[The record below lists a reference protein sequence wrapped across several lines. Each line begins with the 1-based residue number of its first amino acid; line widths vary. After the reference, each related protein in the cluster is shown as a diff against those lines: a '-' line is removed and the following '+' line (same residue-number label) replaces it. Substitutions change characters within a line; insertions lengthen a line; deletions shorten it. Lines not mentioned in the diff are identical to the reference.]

1 MGNAL
6 IMTTEEKKTY
16 EVSAKF
22 GFIDW
27 IKELFKGPE
36 NPKTHFQQ
44 MTELLYSNRDAWTLG
59 KYVQVEG
66 QRIDSRKFIILEVN
80 TDELIFKKLYKG
92 DACFFEPWRPA
103 YLGTSNN
110 HPVALFITNYSFEK
124 KWFDYWMGI
133 IITRFNI
140 NKFNMK
146 DLYRDVRNYH
156 SKETSFPYSFSEFR
170 KIIMKFKRDNAS
182 SEIKDFILCL
192 RFEPIRGY
200 QKKIYI
206 MAAKDCYAIGKYCFT
221 T

>member
-1 MGNAL
+1 
-6 IMTTEEKKTY
+6 MTTEEKTTY
-16 EVSAKF
+16 EVSVKF

-44 MTELLYSNRDAWTLG
+44 MMELLYSNRDAWTLG

-146 DLYRDVRNYH
+146 NLYRDVRNYY

-170 KIIMKFKRDNAS
+170 KFIMKFKKDNVS
-182 SEIKDFILCL
+182 SDVKDFLLCL
-192 RFEPIRGY
+192 RFEPIKGF

-206 MAAKDCYAIGKYCFT
+206 MQSKDCYGLAKYCFSK
-221 T
+221 